1 MKIFRLIFLN
11 CINIRF
17 MSCVFIMLLG
27 LLFSYCTHVEEDKS
41 HSAKYIYVNSTP
53 SAKVFVNGTFVG
65 MTPVNKAVVES
76 GSLIELKAEGYE
88 KSFVKLGEVL
98 HRRLTVKKAR
108 GHGGISISDKGLEI
122 RMKKQE

>member
-41 HSAKYIYVNSTP
+41 HSAKYIYVKSTP

-76 GSLIELKAEGYE
+76 GSLIELKTEGYE

-98 HRRLTVKKAR
+98 HRRLT
-108 GHGGISISDKGLEI
+108 E
-122 RMKKQE
+122 KKQGGMGEFPSQVRD